1 VQGPSNGPLLK
12 AISHLAPQK
21 SIFRSLT
28 RCAHKHVGFYSL
40 TLLVLFVRRVLWFCV
55 EETVSKYRQDGSWD
69 KSKLEVKINV
79 EMIIKE
85 RSFPVPQCFQ
95 PIFIKHSNQ
104 DSLTS
109 CIALTTIPMYLSR
122 ASKVVIPLSVI
133 SQLAV
138 SSPTIQTL
146 AQRQDT
152 VRANFQLL
160 GPNADCFDFSFDS
173 NTFSATC
180 ISVDGIPV
188 PSSVNL
194 DACIT
199 NDDGNMVY
207 RSEYV
212 SE

>member
-1 VQGPSNGPLLK
+1 MSG
-12 AISHLAPQK
+12 
-21 SIFRSLT
+21 SI
-28 RCAHKHVGFYSL
+28 SL
-40 TLLVLFVRRVLWFCV
+40 TLLVLFVRRVLWLCV
-55 EETVSKYRQDGSWD
+55 EETVPKYRQDGSWD
-69 KSKLEVKINV
+69 KSKLEAEIDV

-109 CIALTTIPMYLSR
+109 CIALTTTPMYLSR
-122 ASKVVIPLSVI
+122 ASKVAIPLGVI
-133 SQLAV
+133 SQLAA
-138 SSPTIQTL
+138 SSPIIQNL

-152 VRANFQLL
+152 VRANFQLS

-180 ISVDGIPV
+180 ISVGSIPV
-188 PSSVNL
+188 SSSVNL

-199 NDDGNMVY
+199 NDDGNMVH